1 MSTNWRI
8 SSFNGALLA
17 AYFIPTWTIV
27 AFKIMI
33 SPIHG
38 LYERPNISVALFISD
53 HLQLAA
59 LNTVRF
65 AWLLA
70 LGKLTVVAFFALF
83 VVLLTRA
90 SIRKSGGCD
99 EALGIALAI
108 GSVISFASMVMAS
121 QVGESAALRL
131 HATELLLLLGTAI
144 VLVVE
149 RPAEPQPARSTA
161 SSRPVAAACRGCW
174 TIADA
179 VRRLASADRSRRP
192 CFETARVAALLSMRS
207 LCFSKS
213 DLILRSV
220 ATRRVSKRWA
230 AMPICDSRY

>member
-38 LYERPNISVALFISD
+38 LYERPNVSVALFISD
-53 HLQLAA
+53 HLQL
-59 LNTVRF
+59 TSMTTIRF

-70 LGKLTVVAFFALF
+70 LGKLTVVAFFAIFLVF
-83 VVLLTRA
+83 IARA
-90 SIRKSGGCD
+90 SIRKTGGCD
-99 EALGIALAI
+99 EALAMALAI

-121 QVGESAALRL
+121 QVGEIQALRL

-144 VLVVE
+144 VLLVE
-149 RPAEPQPARSTA
+149 RPAQPQ
-161 SSRPVAAACRGCW
+161 
-174 TIADA
+174 ID
-179 VRRLASADRSRRP
+179 
-192 CFETARVAALLSMRS
+192 
-207 LCFSKS
+207 
-213 DLILRSV
+213 RSV
-220 ATRRVSKRWA
+220 AS
-230 AMPICDSRY
+230 DDLSLQQS